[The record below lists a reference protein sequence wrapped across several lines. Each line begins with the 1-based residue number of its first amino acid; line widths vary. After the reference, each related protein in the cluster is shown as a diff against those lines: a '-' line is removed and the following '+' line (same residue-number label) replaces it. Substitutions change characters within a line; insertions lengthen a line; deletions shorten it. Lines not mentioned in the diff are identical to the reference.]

1 MKAIQVSPGLLLPL
15 SPLGLLIFSEL
26 DQFQCL
32 SRQTFQRS
40 IQQAFQLPDLFDVK
54 ADFLKDLLA
63 GYGV

>member
-32 SRQTFQRS
+32 LRQTFQRS
-40 IQQAFQLPDLFDVK
+40 IQQVFQLSDLFDVK
-54 ADFLKDLLA
+54 VNFAKDLLSC
-63 GYGV
+63 